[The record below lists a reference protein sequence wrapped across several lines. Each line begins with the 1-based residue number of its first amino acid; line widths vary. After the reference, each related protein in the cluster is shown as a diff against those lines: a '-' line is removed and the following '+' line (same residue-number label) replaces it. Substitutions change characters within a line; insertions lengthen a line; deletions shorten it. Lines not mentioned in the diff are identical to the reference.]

1 MKNKLPHETIKHV
14 VVLML
19 ENRGF
24 DHAMGWL
31 YTPQDTGEN
40 APRIVTRAGD
50 RRPFLGLSML
60 SPQAFEALANPLPDH
75 GGTALPARGAR
86 SPKTPSYNPG
96 ESFAHI
102 MRQMWGDSG
111 HDAEAWKDPAKRS
124 ARLAQLSANGTRAAP
139 MNGYVLDYQLAVA
152 HDLVEGLPNK
162 VSGLIKSPGPV
173 DLTEILDT
181 YTPEQLPVLSGL
193 ARHYGVSDEWF
204 CSVPSQTNTN
214 RAFSM
219 AGTSRGMVNNSFY
232 DPFAST
238 WNPAMGLLKH
248 YSEKVSNSDALPVT
262 TRSLFEVLQQ
272 FDYSWKV
279 YWQST
284 WPPRGST
291 AGPYQ
296 YVRTMLPLLGAGCF
310 DGNFVQFDAGND
322 KNAFFAAARD
332 GDLPALSWIE
342 PKWGGGPHWNHVLR
356 AVGNDMHPVSDTT
369 VAEDFVMNVY
379 NALAASPAW
388 PNTLL
393 VVTFDE
399 NGGTYDHVVP
409 PPAAASGNDRV
420 PLPQP
425 KTGEHHMD
433 AQTRTQF
440 GFDFAQYGVRVPTL
454 LVSPHIAPRTV
465 FRSPTEVPFDH
476 TSLIATVL
484 TLAGVDKRH
493 WQLGK
498 RVSKAPTFEHLLTPA
513 QSPPRVANPSQALN
527 ARVRPDA
534 AALHYNS
541 EVLLEYIDHLWQA
554 QPADKPAPLYLGA
567 SEQGSIASV
576 GYYYPTLTGDRAK
589 AVRFRLVPENG
600 GDPVTPT
607 ILNMAVLRIVTTE
620 TAWVGFNLLC
630 VGPVAPRVYYARTAD
645 AGAKWQVRILS
656 SRDPRQQVQFDEPVF
671 FVSRLQAAG
680 QDPLQ
685 RLLPY
690 PDDPRYL
697 TTRAGEW
704 ALWRVVRSDRQGA

>member
-1 MKNKLPHETIKHV
+1 MKNELPHETIKHV

-31 YTPQDTGEN
+31 YTPEDTGEK

-50 RRPFLGLSML
+50 QRPFLGLSTL
-60 SPQAFEALANPLPDH
+60 SPQAFNALANPLPDN

-96 ESFAHI
+96 ESFVHI
-102 MRQMWGDSG
+102 MRQMWGDPG
-111 HDAEAWKDPAKRS
+111 RDAEAWKDPAKRS

-139 MNGYVLDYQLAVA
+139 MTGYALDYQLAVA
-152 HDLVEGLPNK
+152 HDSEGLANK
-162 VSGLIKSPGPV
+162 VSGLIKRPGPV

-238 WNPAMGLLKH
+238 WNPLTGLLKAA
-248 YSEKVSNSDALPVT
+248 SEGISNADALPVT
-262 TRSLFEVLQQ
+262 TRSLFEVMQQ
-272 FDYSWKV
+272 FDYAWKV

-284 WPPRGST
+284 WPPRGTT

-310 DGNFVQFDAGND
+310 DGHFVQFDAGND
-322 KNAFFAAARD
+322 KNAFFSAARK
-332 GDLPALSWIE
+332 GELPALSWIE
-342 PKWGGGPHWNHVLR
+342 PKWGGGPHWNHAAR
-356 AVGNDMHPVSDTT
+356 AVGNDMHPVCDTT

-388 PNTLL
+388 ASTLF

-409 PPAAASGNDRV
+409 PPATPSGNDRV

-425 KTGEHHMD
+425 KVGAHHMD
-433 AQTRTQF
+433 AQARTQF
-440 GFDFAQYGVRVPTL
+440 GFDFAQFGVRVPTL
-454 LVSPHIAPRTV
+454 LISPHIAPRTV
-465 FRSPTEVPFDH
+465 FRSLTGVPFDH
-476 TSLIATVL
+476 TSLIATIL
-484 TLAGVDKRH
+484 TLAKVDKRH

-498 RVSKAPTFEHLLTPA
+498 RVAKAPTFEHLLAPA
-513 QSPPRVANPSQALN
+513 QQPPRVANPSQALN
-527 ARVRPDA
+527 ARVRPEA

-541 EVLLEYIDHLWQA
+541 EVLLEYIDHLWPA
-554 QPADKPAPLYLGA
+554 QPDDPPAPLYLGA

-576 GYYYPTLTGDRAK
+576 GYYHPTLTGDRAK
-589 AVRFRLVPENG
+589 AVKFRLVPEHG

-620 TAWVGFNLLC
+620 TAWAGFNLLC
-630 VGPVAPRVYYARTAD
+630 VGPVAPCVYYARTAD

-656 SRDPRQQVQFDEPVF
+656 SRDPRQQVQFDEPVY
-671 FVSRLQAAG
+671 FVSRLQAPG

-685 RLLPY
+685 RLMPY
-690 PDDPRYL
+690 PADSRYL
-697 TTRAGEW
+697 TTQAGEW
-704 ALWRVVRSDRQGA
+704 ALWRVVRADKPGA